1 MWNLKEKKKSTNKL
15 IYRKKKID
23 PQTQKTSSPLWLPK
37 GKRRKINQEFGLN
50 IYILPYLKQ
59 IINKDLTI

>member
-1 MWNLKEKKKSTNKL
+1 MWNLKKKKKVQINLYTE
-15 IYRKKKID
+15 KKID
-23 PQTQKTSSPLWLPK
+23 PQTQKTSFPLWLPK

-50 IYILPYLKQ
+50 VYILPYLKQ